1 MFCCCCF
8 WALSGQVTA
17 KGMHASWEAS
27 AIKLNDGNAKLTFK
41 VELDEKWGIYS
52 SKLGADNGPL
62 PVSIAFDGAVMLDSL
77 QEDGPNVLNYTD
89 MAFKVDVTK
98 FLDEAIFQQTVKCS
112 KDSVSAVVRYML
124 CDNRRCTPPQL
135 VRFDIP
141 IK

>member
-1 MFCCCCF
+1 MLCCSCF

-41 VELDEKWGIYS
+41 VVLDEKWGIYS
-52 SKLGADNGPL
+52 SKLDANNGPL
-62 PVSIAFDGAVMLDSL
+62 PVSITIEDAVVLDSL
-77 QEDGPNVLNYTD
+77 REDGPNVLNYTD

-98 FLDEAIFQQTVKCS
+98 FLDEATFEQTVRSS
-112 KDSVSAVVRYML
+112 KSNVSAVVRYML
-124 CDNRRCTPPQL
+124 CDDRRCTPPQL

-141 IK
+141 MK